1 MKGDFLTISIFEKKK
16 LTLIEDTGLLS
27 HVLVYWSAWAI
38 VIEYHRSGDVKNRN
52 LFSQPSGI
60 SKSKIKVLAR
70 LVSSE
75 VSFPGLQMVAF
86 LLCPHM
92 AFNSVHM

>member
-1 MKGDFLTISIFEKKK
+1 
-16 LTLIEDTGLLS
+16 LIEDTDLLS
-27 HVLVYWSAWAI
+27 HMLAYWSAWAI
-38 VIEYHRSGDVKNRN
+38 VIEYHRLGDVKNKN
-52 LFSQPSGI
+52 LFSQPSAV

-86 LLCPHM
+86 LLCPHV
-92 AFNSVHM
+92 AFNSVHMQRERAR

>member
-1 MKGDFLTISIFEKKK
+1 M
-16 LTLIEDTGLLS
+16 IEDTDLLS
-27 HVLVYWSAWAI
+27 HMLAYWSAWAI
-38 VIEYHRSGDVKNRN
+38 VIEYHKLGDIKNKN
-52 LFSQPSGI
+52 LFSQPSGV

-86 LLCPHM
+86 LLCPHV
-92 AFNSVHM
+92 AFNSVHMQRERAR

>member
-1 MKGDFLTISIFEKKK
+1 MKGNFLTISIFEKKK

-27 HVLVYWSAWAI
+27 HMLVYWAI

-92 AFNSVHM
+92 AFNLVHR